1 MTKERDTA
9 PLILTAAFVLL
20 IIALNLHLFTQ
31 PIVEFSDYA
40 ANSLLVQQAKHFT
53 LMTGHYSRWRF
64 HHPGPAFMYLFAL
77 GEFLFYDVLH
87 VVPAPYNGQLLIA
100 MIFDGVLLSIALCVF
115 RRHAKLPVPLA
126 LLVVL
131 IVLLCGSPS
140 LLTSNWMPD
149 VMMFPFLLFTV
160 SAASVLA
167 GETRDL
173 RYLALSGML
182 LIHAH
187 FAQFVFVGVVGGG
200 TVGYVLW
207 RRQRQGQ
214 LRAFLSERR
223 RDFALA
229 AAIVFV
235 FAFPPLLEI
244 ILDHPNNLD
253 ALLEY
258 RRQFGD
264 VRNSL
269 GMAIGYFACFLLFV
283 RVPEVALAKGP
294 AGIMAMGFSRPAVV
308 AYWIVLALLF
318 LLAVAAWRKATKRQ
332 PTLFL
337 SSLTIVGAVSAVL
350 FLYWGTRIVGGF
362 FAFNGN
368 FIYAL
373 HLLAW
378 FTLLA
383 VIEPYL
389 TRRGALT
396 INVLALVVLAAL
408 CIRDR
413 QMLQTIF
420 KGSSEVRQAAA
431 IIPAAPFG
439 KEALTF
445 DHDDWVWAVAVANSM
460 KRLGKSFCVSPD
472 WGFMFS
478 RENVCPDMLL
488 ADKLAVSS
496 AAVKCAAPCSYV
508 YRSPVFSVTRNPSE
522 PLNLPLDVGVR
533 EAPALD
539 RMGFNEAEGPHR
551 WLKKHASIRFRLS
564 PELPSASCFRL
575 ELTGFAY
582 PERPTQV
589 AVNGRTLATLSKNVP
604 DTAFLA
610 VPREALHPGE
620 VNTISLNTEKAGP
633 VGGDKREIGFG
644 FVSLVLR
651 AATPDE
657 SCAVGPAAQPDY
669 FSIGADWAPSCY
681 GLEGTAPDQ
690 WRWCGPDSL
699 VVIHNSSS
707 QPKRVTLSAEL
718 STEHEKAA
726 PLKIHS
732 ATIDDTVAVSRRP
745 LDYVRTFTAPP
756 GDQAIVFT
764 CNAPR
769 SGVGDPRN
777 LVLRVEKFQLE
788 PAGSA
793 VSAGAQGCGS
803 GKTGC
808 SPKKAAGG
816 RARNLR

>member
-9 PLILTAAFVLL
+9 PLILTSAFVLL
-20 IIALNLHLFTQ
+20 VIALNLHLFTQ
-31 PIVEFSDYA
+31 PIIEFSDYA

-64 HHPGPAFMYLFAL
+64 HHPGPGFLYLFAL
-77 GEFLFYDVLH
+77 GEFLFYDLLH
-87 VVPAPYNGQLLIA
+87 IVPAPYNGQLLIA
-100 MIFDGVLLSIALCVF
+100 MIFDGVLLSMALCVI
-115 RRHAKLPVPLA
+115 RRHVKLPVPLA
-126 LLVVL
+126 LLAVL
-131 IVLLCGSPS
+131 VVLLCGSPS

-167 GETRDL
+167 GETHDL

-182 LIHAH
+182 LIHSH
-187 FAQFVFVGVVGGG
+187 FAQFLFVGVVGAG

-207 RRQRQGQ
+207 REQRQGR
-214 LRAFLSERR
+214 LRAFFAERR
-223 RDFALA
+223 RDFAFA

-235 FAFPPLLEI
+235 FAFPPLLEL

-264 VRNSL
+264 VHNSW
-269 GMAIGYFACFLLFV
+269 GMAIGYFACFILFI
-283 RVPEVALAKGP
+283 RVPEVALGRGP

-308 AYWIVLALLF
+308 AYWIVLVLLF
-318 LLAVAAWRKATKRQ
+318 ILAVAAWRKASKPQ
-332 PTLFL
+332 PKLFL
-337 SSLTIVGAVSAVL
+337 ASLALVGAASAVL

-378 FTLLA
+378 FILLA

-389 TRRGALT
+389 TKRGALT
-396 INVLALVVLAAL
+396 LNIVALVVLAAL
-408 CIRDR
+408 SIRDR

-431 IIPAAPFG
+431 IIPSAPFG
-439 KEALTF
+439 KDALIF

-460 KRLGKSFCVSPD
+460 KRVGKSFCVSPD

-478 RENVCPDMLL
+478 RENVCPDMLM

-496 AAVKCAAPCSYV
+496 AAAKCAAPCSFV
-508 YRSPVFSVTRNPSE
+508 YRSPVFSVARYPSE
-522 PLNLPLDVGVR
+522 PLSLPLNVGVR
-533 EAPALD
+533 ESPALN

-551 WLKKHASIRFRLS
+551 WLQRHAAIRFRLS
-564 PELPSASCFRL
+564 PELPPASCFRL

-589 AVNGRTLATLSKNVP
+589 AVNGRTLATLSKSVT
-604 DTAFLA
+604 DTVFLA
-610 VPREALHPGE
+610 VPRDALHPGE
-620 VNTISLNTEKAGP
+620 VNTISLNTDKAGP

-644 FVSLVLR
+644 FAGLVLR

-657 SCAVGPAAQPDY
+657 SCAVGPAAPPEY
-669 FSIGADWAPSCY
+669 FSITADWAPSCY
-681 GLEGTAPDQ
+681 APEGTAPDQ

-699 VVIHNSSS
+699 VVIHNASS

-718 STEHEKAA
+718 STEHEKPAT
-726 PLKIHS
+726 LKIHS
-732 ATIDDTVAVSRRP
+732 AAIDDTVPVSSHR

-777 LVLRVEKFQLE
+777 LVVRIENFQLE
-788 PAGSA
+788 PGHAA
-793 VSAGAQGCGS
+793 VSAGAQDCGS
-803 GKTGC
+803 GRTGC
-808 SPKKAAGG
+808 SPKTAAGG
-816 RARNLR
+816 RAKTRR